1 MTRPNESVAR
11 IVARL
16 GWAVLMAMAV
26 AAIDFTPRRPASVV
40 AALAGEPTRDAPRAP
55 RRLSETG
62 LYDAGGAI
70 DPRNRPFVPQ
80 YPLWSDGAAKS
91 RWIHLPAGARID
103 VSDVDAWRF
112 PVGTRFWK
120 EFAWGGRKVE
130 TRMMWK
136 TREDEWIFATY
147 AWTEDQ
153 ADALLAPETGIADVV
168 AIARGKRHSI
178 PGIEDC
184 NACHRA
190 SAAVVLGFN
199 ALQLSDDRDPL
210 APHAEPLG
218 PDAVTLRS
226 LVETDRL
233 QPPRPDLARRPP
245 RIRER
250 DPTARAAL
258 GYLSANCG
266 GCHNDRG
273 PLARLGLVLLHDV
286 ARDDKPTGIAPEP
299 VRVTAVDAPGR
310 YVLPGIPADSSRI
323 VAPGAPER
331 SALLHRM
338 RSRRPSS
345 QMPPIG
351 TVIADEEA
359 VELVRRWIANLRMP
373 AVAIGRGTT
382 LPDAAGTPTPEH

>member
-1 MTRPNESVAR
+1 MEGGAR
-11 IVARL
+11 
-16 GWAVLMAMAV
+16 
-26 AAIDFTPRRPASVV
+26 
-40 AALAGEPTRDAPRAP
+40 RAP
-55 RRLSETG
+55 LRLSETG
-62 LYDAGGAI
+62 LYEPGGAL

-80 YPLWSDGAAKS
+80 YPLWSDGAVKS
-91 RWIHLPAGARID
+91 RWIRLPEGAKID

-130 TRMMWK
+130 TRLIWK
-136 TREDEWIFATY
+136 VGDDEWLFAAY

-153 ADALLAPETGIADVV
+153 ADALLAPEIGIPDVV
-168 AIARGKRHSI
+168 ATARGKRHSI
-178 PGIEDC
+178 PGIADC
-184 NACHRA
+184 NACHR
-190 SAAVVLGFN
+190 SSPAVVLGFN

-210 APHAEPLG
+210 APHAEPLV
-218 PDAVTLRS
+218 PSAVSLRS

-233 QPPRPDLARRPP
+233 HPRRPDLALQPP
-245 RIRER
+245 RIRESH
-250 DPTARAAL
+250 PTARAAL

-286 ARDDKPTGIAPEP
+286 ARDDERAGSALEP
-299 VRVTAVDAPGR
+299 ARVTAVEAAGR
-310 YVLPGIPADSSRI
+310 YVLPGVPPESSRI
-323 VAPGAPER
+323 VAPGAPDR

-351 TVIADEEA
+351 TAIADDEA
-359 VELVRRWIANLRMP
+359 VGLVRRWIESLGMP
-373 AVAIGRGTT
+373 A
-382 LPDAAGTPTPEH
+382 PP